1 MWKIKKV
8 LYNNKEQLRQ
18 ARLIISMGSAASTI
32 SAEQF
37 QSVKSLYE
45 SKKAEGLSDEE
56 LFNQIKAVL
65 DHPHTTA
72 AVVTVVAAV
81 VVEEEVQQ
89 QQPTVVVSIEAA
101 HVEHTKPEE
110 SAASIEQ
117 QHVLPPKSPRLEDAP
132 VLVSVDAHPEPP
144 VELVMA

>member
-1 MWKIKKV
+1 
-8 LYNNKEQLRQ
+8 
-18 ARLIISMGSAASTI
+18 MGSAASTI

-65 DHPHTTA
+65 DHSATK
-72 AVVTVVAAV
+72 
-81 VVEEEVQQ
+81 EEVQ
-89 QQPTVVVSIEAA
+89 PTVSIQEDAS
-101 HVEHTKPEE
+101 HVEHRKPED
-110 SAASIEQ
+110 SAAPIE

-144 VELVMA
+144 VELVVA

>member
-1 MWKIKKV
+1 
-8 LYNNKEQLRQ
+8 
-18 ARLIISMGSAASTI
+18 MGSAASTI

-65 DHPHTTA
+65 DHSATK
-72 AVVTVVAAV
+72 
-81 VVEEEVQQ
+81 EEVQ
-89 QQPTVVVSIEAA
+89 PTVSIQEDAS
-101 HVEHTKPEE
+101 HVKHRKPED
-110 SAASIEQ
+110 SAAPIE
-117 QHVLPPKSPRLEDAP
+117 QHVLPPKSPRSEDAP

-144 VELVMA
+144 VELVVA

>member
-1 MWKIKKV
+1 
-8 LYNNKEQLRQ
+8 
-18 ARLIISMGSAASTI
+18 MGSAASTI
-32 SAEQF
+32 SSEQF

-45 SKKAEGLSDEE
+45 SKKEEGLSDEE

-65 DHPHTTA
+65 DHTT
-72 AVVTVVAAV
+72 TVATV

-89 QQPTVVVSIEAA
+89 HTEVVSIETAAVIQEDAA

-110 SAASIEQ
+110 SSATIE
-117 QHVLPPKSPRLEDAP
+117 QHVLPPKSPRSEDAP

-144 VELVMA
+144 VEQLVVA